1 MNHQC
6 MIMMAAAFATVR
18 MHLRPQEVH
27 CAAAVHRS
35 RASGVCP
42 RAPIGNRFEN
52 HYTHL
57 LTSLLPLLHPPP
69 SIPFALQLPHL
80 RAQMRAHLRTLW
92 QTDGEERRR
101 LCSRRYKALTCNSYS
116 QQIPGRKCMHMEV
129 VVRLRTS
136 TVQGHAHVITLHPH
150 TLPPYFSYPISL
162 PCVHST
168 VEGHV
173 AYRVCSVC

>member
-1 MNHQC
+1 VETSSPGHQSPSADVFAGPPAGASAAVMNHQC
-6 MIMMAAAFATVR
+6 MMAAAFATVR
-18 MHLRPQEVH
+18 LHLRPQEVH

-57 LTSLLPLLHPPP
+57 LTSPLPVLHPPP

-101 LCSRRYKALTCNSYS
+101 LCSRRYKALTCTSYS
-116 QQIPGRKCMHMEV
+116 QQVPGRKSMHMEV
-129 VVRLRTS
+129 VVVFGLLQLK
-136 TVQGHAHVITLHPH
+136 VMPM
-150 TLPPYFSYPISL
+150 
-162 PCVHST
+162 
-168 VEGHV
+168 
-173 AYRVCSVC
+173 